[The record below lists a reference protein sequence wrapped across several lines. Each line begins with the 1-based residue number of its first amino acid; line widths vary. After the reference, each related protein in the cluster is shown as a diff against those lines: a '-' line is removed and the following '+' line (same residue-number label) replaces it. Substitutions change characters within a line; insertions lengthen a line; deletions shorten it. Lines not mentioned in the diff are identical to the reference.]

1 MTVPAN
7 QVTFPSFRLS
17 PDGTRIACFLL
28 GNGGGATNDLYT
40 VPTDASGASVL
51 VASGVSIDFEITAD
65 GARVVYRNHSDEL
78 RAAPIG
84 GPGPG
89 VLLASAVDGFE
100 LSPDGERAVYLTDEA
115 EPRLFG
121 VVVTGGSAPVELG
134 NGYVDIAAVTIGSAS
149 QHVVFRSGTTQL
161 VSVPIGGGAP
171 AVLAAAPPGG
181 SVAAFVLGGGG
192 VFYRVN
198 PPSGSADVFGISV
211 DGTLGPVQLTG
222 PWPGDGMPDGLRV
235 AESGN
240 RVLFVG
246 DQLQDDVLELVS
258 VRFDGGGRLALNPP
272 LVPGG
277 DVSSVFELSPD
288 GSFVAFRAD
297 ANEDDVH
304 ELFLAPVAGGPVTP
318 ISGPMT
324 LWGDVRAG
332 PGSFVVGSQRVFYLA
347 DQDLDGVVE
356 LFAAPR

>member
-1 MTVPAN
+1 
-7 QVTFPSFRLS
+7 
-17 PDGTRIACFLL
+17 
-28 GNGGGATNDLYT
+28 
-40 VPTDASGASVL
+40 
-51 VASGVSIDFEITAD
+51 
-65 GARVVYRNHSDEL
+65 
-78 RAAPIG
+78 
-84 GPGPG
+84 
-89 VLLASAVDGFE
+89 
-100 LSPDGERAVYLTDEA
+100 
-115 EPRLFG
+115 
-121 VVVTGGSAPVELG
+121 
-134 NGYVDIAAVTIGSAS
+134 
-149 QHVVFRSGTTQL
+149 
-161 VSVPIGGGAP
+161 
-171 AVLAAAPPGG
+171 
-181 SVAAFVLGGGG
+181 
-192 VFYRVN
+192 
-198 PPSGSADVFGISV
+198 
-211 DGTLGPVQLTG
+211 
-222 PWPGDGMPDGLRV
+222 
-235 AESGN
+235 
-240 RVLFVG
+240 
-246 DQLQDDVLELVS
+246 